1 MICNFFN
8 VNRLSKKRIV
18 QEIEA
23 MVKKKTNAAK
33 FQVTILFMMRM
44 MFIVMILKMM
54 T

>member
-1 MICNFFN
+1 MICN
-8 VNRLSKKRIV
+8 VL
-18 QEIEA
+18 
-23 MVKKKTNAAK
+23 MLTDYKKKTSAAK